1 MLITGKSVFLRAIE
15 EKDFISISKSFQD
28 EEILYMTGTRTILNK
43 EQIKIAHRNFSIN
56 PTRYDFA
63 ICLLES
69 GQIIGDLS
77 ISEIDFDN
85 KKAVFR
91 IALHHK
97 ENHGR
102 GYGTEPTKL
111 ALRFT
116 FEELKLNRLE
126 LQVFSHNIRG
136 IRAYE
141 KAGFKKEGI
150 LRQALFMNGT
160 YSDEIIMSVIQE
172 DYDLKDS

>member
-1 MLITGKSVFLRAIE
+1 MITGKTVFLRAIE

-28 EEILYMTGTRTILNK
+28 EEILYMTGTRTLLNM
-43 EQIKIAHRNFSIN
+43 EQIKMAHRNFSN
-56 PTRYDFA
+56 DSTRYDFA
-63 ICLLES
+63 ICSQES
-69 GQIIGDLS
+69 GQILGDLS
-77 ISEIDFDN
+77 ISEIDIDN
-85 KKAVFR
+85 KKAMFR
-91 IALHHK
+91 IALHSTEK
-97 ENHGR
+97 HGR
-102 GYGTEPTKL
+102 GYGTEATKL

-141 KAGFKKEGI
+141 KAGFIKEGI

-160 YSDEIIMSVIQE
+160 YSDEIIMSVIKK
-172 DYDLKDS
+172 DYELNDN